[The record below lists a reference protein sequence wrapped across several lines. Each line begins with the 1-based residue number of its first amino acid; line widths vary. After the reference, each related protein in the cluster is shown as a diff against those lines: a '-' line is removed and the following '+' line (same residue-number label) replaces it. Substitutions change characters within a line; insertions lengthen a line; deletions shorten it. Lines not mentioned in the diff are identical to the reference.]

1 MRLYFILAAILFS
14 NVSFSQNKYNPLSKP
29 NTYNQAD
36 NPNYW
41 KNKAPAGY
49 WQQDVHYTIIANIDE
64 TKDIID
70 ATEQLVYW
78 NNSPDD
84 LNELY
89 FHLYQNAFTPNSY
102 CSELHNQNQKEI
114 NYGRYEK
121 EGLGTVVKNLK
132 VDGKLV
138 ETMLDNTI
146 LKVILN
152 EPLKSGDKITINM
165 DFKTYFDTGSLRRRM
180 KTFNAFGNTHYDGVL
195 WYPRIAVYDK
205 KFGWT
210 KDQHLGKEFYGD
222 FGTFDVELTFASNY
236 IVEATGALQNRDEV
250 MPASLR
256 EKLDIKNFANK
267 PWNSPPSII
276 IPYDSLS
283 RKTWIYHAENVHDFA
298 FTADPTYR
306 IGEAEWNGIRAISL
320 VQEPHA
326 SRWQNAADFAAKVIQ
341 VFSEDIGMY
350 VYNKIIVADARDGM
364 EYPMITLDSGSDPGY
379 RGLLAH
385 EIGHQWFYAQV
396 GSNETYRAAL
406 DEGFTQ
412 FLTAWA
418 LTKID
423 GDYLVREKPSSKY
436 GIRFTKDVKA
446 IDSRVY
452 YSYLRDATK
461 YNDPALNTHSDDFGS
476 ALGHGGGYR
485 HVYYKTGAMLYN
497 LQYVLGDKLF
507 LEAMQHYF
515 QKWKIAHPYFEDF
528 RESIIEYTKV
538 DLNWFFDQWLETSK
552 TIDYS
557 IDNVK
562 NTTEDNFEITFER
575 KGEMQMPIDF
585 SVYANDGKEYKYHI
599 PNHWFIKNTD
609 ATVLK
614 KWHAWGKLYPKYTLN
629 VNIPSGIDRVVID
642 PTKRL
647 ADKYMLN
654 NVSKLPMEVDFDS
667 RIWNL
672 PDWKHYE
679 LNLRPDIWYNDYDGI
694 KLGFHINGDYMNYH
708 HKVDASVWLNT
719 AFLQDYNYYDNYQN
733 EYNPFSYRFNYN
745 TGLDKFS
752 KHTDI
757 TLHSRLLDGLNL
769 NKIKL
774 KKYDYSKK
782 NMFYASFKSM
792 YRANE
797 SDLRYTNYKVWESEK
812 FNNTATFGWTHSYK
826 HKGGD
831 GKLNLEL
838 TSSTIASDFDY
849 SKLVLTFV
857 HKSKLGK
864 LQLNTRLFG
873 QYGSGTNWAGES
885 RLNLAGA
892 NSEELMENK
901 FTRSEGFIPN
911 QWLGYGS
918 TTNHFQMGGGL
929 NLRGYAGYYAP
940 EINDEGNYV
949 LSYNGTSGASIS
961 AELEFQNIFSFDRI
975 FGLPFKSYLFADA
988 GVINTTEITRENY
1001 KEAFSKV
1008 RSDAG
1013 LGFALTLNEWGPL
1026 QMVKPITLRLD
1037 LPFFL
1042 NRYPSVD
1049 KDYYQTNRFIVGIG
1063 RTF

>member
-1 MRLYFILAAILFS
+1 MRFYAILFTLLFC
-14 NVSFSQNKYNPLSKP
+14 NTLFAQNKYNPLSKP

-49 WQQDVHYTIIANIDE
+49 WQQDVHYTIKANIDE
-64 TKDIID
+64 TKDIVD
-70 ATEQLVYW
+70 ASEELIYW

-102 CSELHNQNQKEI
+102 CSELHEQNDKEI
-114 NYGRYEK
+114 TYGRYEK
-121 EGLGTVVKNLK
+121 KGLGTVVKNLK
-132 VDGKLV
+132 VDGLLV
-138 ETMLDNTI
+138 ETILDNTI

-152 EPLKSGDKITINM
+152 EPLKSGDKISINM
-165 DFKTYFDTGSLRRRM
+165 DFKTYFDSGSLRRRM

-236 IVEATGALQNRDEV
+236 VVEATGALQNREEV
-250 MPASLR
+250 MPADLR
-256 EKLDIKNFANK
+256 EKLDLKNFADK
-267 PWNSPPSII
+267 EWNSPPSII

-306 IGEAEWNGIRAISL
+306 IGEVEWNGIRAISL

-326 SRWQNAADFAAKVIQ
+326 SKWQNAAEFAAKVIQ

-364 EYPMITLDSGSDPGY
+364 EYPMITLDSGGDPGY

-423 GDYLVREKPSSKY
+423 GDMLVREKPSSKF
-436 GIRFTKDVKA
+436 GLRFTKDIKA
-446 IDSRVY
+446 VDSRVY
-452 YSYLRDATK
+452 YAYLRDATK

-497 LQYVLGDKLF
+497 LQYVLGDELF

-515 QKWKIAHPYFEDF
+515 QKWKMAHPYFEDF
-528 RESIIEYTKV
+528 REAIIEYTKV
-538 DLNWFFDQWLETSK
+538 DLNWFFDQWFETSK

-557 IDNVK
+557 I
-562 NTTEDNFEITFER
+562 EDISKTSENNFEITFER

-585 SVYANDGKEYKYHI
+585 SVFANDGKEYKYHI
-599 PNHWFIKNTD
+599 PNHWFVKQTD
-609 ATVLK
+609 ATVLE
-614 KWHAWGKLYPKYTLN
+614 KWHAWGKLYPKYTTT
-629 VNIPSGIDRVVID
+629 VSIPSGIDYVQID
-642 PTKRL
+642 PSERL
-647 ADKYMLN
+647 ADRYMLN
-654 NVSKLPMEVDFDS
+654 NVSKIPLDVDFDS
-667 RIWNL
+667 KIWNI
-672 PDWKHYE
+672 PSWKNYE
-679 LNLRPDIWYNDYDGI
+679 LNARPDLWWNNYDGFKI
-694 KLGFHINGDYMNYH
+694 GLHFNGDYMNYH
-708 HKVDASVWLNT
+708 HKIDGNVWLNT
-719 AFLQDYNYYDNYQN
+719 GFSQNYQYYDDYKS
-733 EYNPFSYRFNYN
+733 EYNPFSYRLNYN

-752 KHTDI
+752 KYTDL
-757 TLHSRLLDGLNL
+757 TLHSRMLDGLNL
-769 NKIKL
+769 NKIQL
-774 KKYDYSKK
+774 RKYDYSKK
-782 NMFYASFKSM
+782 NLFYVSFKSM
-792 YRANE
+792 YRPNE
-797 SDLRYTNYKVWESEK
+797 SDLRYANYDVWESDK
-812 FNNTATFGWTHSYK
+812 FNNTATFGWKHSYSY
-826 HKGGD
+826 KGGK
-831 GKLNLEL
+831 GEINLKL
-838 TSSTIASDFDY
+838 SSSSLGSDYDY
-849 SKLVLTFV
+849 SKIVLSTV
-857 HKSKLGK
+857 HKNKIGK
-864 LQLNTRLFG
+864 FKLNTRLFG
-873 QYGSGTNWAGES
+873 QYGSGSNWAGES
-885 RLNLAGA
+885 KLNLAGA
-892 NSEELMENK
+892 NSEDLMENK
-901 FTRSEGFIPN
+901 FTRSQGFIPN
-911 QWLGYGS
+911 EWLGYGLS
-918 TTNHFQMGGGL
+918 TNHFQMGGGL

-940 EINDEGNYV
+940 EINNMGDPVFGHQGE
-949 LSYNGTSGASIS
+949 SGASVS
-961 AELEFQNIFSFDRI
+961 AEFEFQDILPIQKIFK
-975 FGLPFKSYLFADA
+975 LPLKTYLFADA
-988 GVINTTEITRENY
+988 GIINTTEITSENY
-1001 KEAFSKV
+1001 KDAFSKL

-1013 LGFALTLNEWGPL
+1013 LGLALTLNNWGAL
-1026 QMVKPITLRLD
+1026 QMVKPLTLRID
-1037 LPFFL
+1037 FPFFL
-1042 NRYPSVD
+1042 NRYPNIDEDSF
-1049 KDYYQTNRFIVGIG
+1049 QTNRFVLGIG

>member
-1 MRLYFILAAILFS
+1 MRLYIILLAILFS
-14 NVSFSQNKYNPLSKP
+14 TASFSQNKYNPLSKP

-84 LNELY
+84 INELY

-114 NYGRYEK
+114 SYGSYEK

-132 VDGKLV
+132 VDGKSV
-138 ETMLDNTI
+138 ETILDNTI

-152 EPLKSGDKITINM
+152 EPLKSGDEITINM
-165 DFKTYFDTGSLRRRM
+165 DFKTYFDSGSLRRRM

-236 IVEATGALQNRDEV
+236 IVEATGALQNREEV
-250 MPASLR
+250 LPASLR
-256 EKLDIKNFANK
+256 EKLDVKNFANK

-306 IGEAEWNGIRAISL
+306 IGEVEWNGIRAISL

-396 GSNETYRAAL
+396 GSNETYRAAM

-497 LQYVLGDKLF
+497 LQYVLGDELF

-515 QKWKIAHPYFEDF
+515 QKWKMAHPYFEDF

-562 NTTEDNFEITFER
+562 NIVQDKYEITFER

-585 SVYANDGKEYKYHI
+585 SIYANDGKEYKYHI
-599 PNHWFIKNTD
+599 PNHWFVKNTD
-609 ATVLK
+609 ATVLN
-614 KWHAWGKLYPKYTLN
+614 KWHAWGKLYPKYTAT
-629 VNIPSGIDRVVID
+629 VNIPSGVERVVID
-642 PTKRL
+642 PTNRL

-654 NVSKLPMEVDFDS
+654 NVSKVPMEVDFDS
-667 RIWNL
+667 RIWNM
-672 PDWKHYE
+672 PDWKKYE
-679 LNLRPDIWYNDYDGI
+679 LNARPDLWYNNYDGI
-694 KLGFHINGDYMNYH
+694 KLGFHFNGDYMNYH
-708 HKVDASVWLNT
+708 HKLDANIWLNT
-719 AFLQDYNYYDNYQN
+719 SFLQDYNYYDDYQN

-752 KHTDI
+752 KYTDI
-757 TLHSRLLDGLNL
+757 TLHSRLLDGLNM

-792 YRANE
+792 FRAKE
-797 SDLRYTNYKVWESEK
+797 SDLRYTNYKVWESDK
-812 FNNTATFGWTHSYK
+812 FNNVATFGWTYSYNYK
-826 HKGGD
+826 GD

-838 TSSTIASDFDY
+838 TSSTIASDYEY
-849 SKLVLTFV
+849 SKLVLTYV

-885 RLNLAGA
+885 SLNLAGA

-901 FTRSEGFIPN
+901 FTRAEGFIPN
-911 QWLGYGS
+911 EWLGYES
-918 TTNHFQMGGGL
+918 TTNHFHMGGGL
-929 NLRGYAGYYAP
+929 NLRGYTGYYAP

-949 LSYNGTSGASIS
+949 LSYSGTSGASIS
-961 AELEFQNIFSFDRI
+961 AELEFQNIFSLNRI

-1008 RSDAG
+1008 RADAG

-1042 NRYPSVD
+1042 NRYPSID
-1049 KDYYQTNRFIVGIG
+1049 EDYLQTNRFVVGIG

>member
-1 MRLYFILAAILFS
+1 MKYPFILFCILLS
-14 NVSFSQNKYNPLSKP
+14 TVTFSQTKYDPLTTP

-49 WQQDVHYTIIANIDE
+49 WQQDVHYTIKANVDE

-70 ATEQLVYW
+70 ASEELVYW

-89 FHLYQNAFTPNSY
+89 FHLYQNAFIPNSY
-102 CSELHNQNQKEI
+102 CSELHQQNNKAI
-114 NYGRYEK
+114 AYGNYEK
-121 EGLGTVVKNLK
+121 KGLGTVVKNLK
-132 VDGKLV
+132 VDGKSV
-138 ETMLDNTI
+138 ETILDNTI

-236 IVEATGALQNRDEV
+236 VVEATGALQNRDEV
-250 MPASLR
+250 MPADLR
-256 EKLDIKNFANK
+256 EKLDIKNFADK
-267 PWNSPPSII
+267 AWNSPPSII

-306 IGEAEWNGIRAISL
+306 IGEVEWNGIRAISL

-326 SRWQNAADFAAKVIQ
+326 SRWQNAAEFAAKVIQ

-423 GDYLVREKPSSKY
+423 GENLVREKPSSKY
-436 GIRFTKDVKA
+436 GQRFTKDVKA
-446 IDSRVY
+446 LDSRVY
-452 YSYLRDATK
+452 YAYLRDATK

-497 LQYVLGDKLF
+497 LQYVLGDELF
-507 LEAMQHYF
+507 IEAMQHYF
-515 QKWKIAHPYFEDF
+515 QKWKMAHPYFEDF
-528 RESIIEYTKV
+528 REAIIEYTKV

-557 IDNVK
+557 IDNIEK
-562 NTTEDNFEITFER
+562 TTEDNFEVTFER

-585 SVYANDGKEYKYHI
+585 SVFANDGKEHKFHI

-609 ATVLK
+609 ATVLD
-614 KWHAWGKLYPKYTLN
+614 KWHAWGKLYPKYTASI
-629 VNIPSGIDRVVID
+629 NIPSGIDYVVID
-642 PTKRL
+642 PSQRL
-647 ADKYMLN
+647 ADRYMLN
-654 NVSKLPMEVDFDS
+654 NVSKVPMDVDFDS
-667 RIWNL
+667 KIWNM
-672 PDWKHYE
+672 PNWKKYE
-679 LNLRPDIWYNDYDGI
+679 LNARPDLWWNNYDGV
-694 KLGFHINGDYMNYH
+694 KVGLHFNGDYMNYH
-708 HKVDASVWLNT
+708 HKIDANIWLNT
-719 AFLQDYNYYDNYQN
+719 GILQDYQYYDSYKN

-752 KHTDI
+752 KHTDM
-757 TLHSRLLDGLNL
+757 TLHSRMLDGLNL
-769 NKIKL
+769 NKIQL

-782 NMFYASFKSM
+782 NLFYAGFKSM
-792 YRANE
+792 YRANI
-797 SDLRYTNYKVWESEK
+797 SDLRYTNYKVWENDK
-812 FNNTATFGWTHSYK
+812 FNNIASFGWTHSYSY
-826 HKGGD
+826 KGGK
-831 GKLNLEL
+831 GNINLEL
-838 TSSTIASDFDY
+838 TSSSVGSDYDY
-849 SKLVLTFV
+849 SKVVLTSI

-864 LQLNTRLFG
+864 LQLNTRIFG
-873 QYGSGTNWAGES
+873 QYGSGSNWAGES
-885 RLNLAGA
+885 KLNLAGA

-901 FTRSEGFIPN
+901 FTRSQGFIPN
-911 QWLGYGS
+911 EWLGYDN
-918 TTNHFQMGGGL
+918 TTNHFHMGGGL
-929 NLRGYAGYYAP
+929 NLRGYTGYFSP
-940 EINDEGNYV
+940 EINANGDNV
-949 LSYNGTSGASIS
+949 SSYQGESGVSIS
-961 AELEFQNIFSFDRI
+961 AELEIQKI
-975 FGLPFKSYLFADA
+975 LPIIKNQSKLKTYLFADA
-988 GVINTTEITRENY
+988 GIINTTEITSENY
-1001 KEAFSKV
+1001 KDAFSNL

-1013 LGFALTLNEWGPL
+1013 IGIALTLNKWGAL
-1026 QMVKPITLRLD
+1026 QMVKPLTLRVD
-1037 LPFFL
+1037 FPFFL
-1042 NRYPSVD
+1042 NRYPYVD
-1049 KDYYQTNRFIVGIG
+1049 EGNIQTNRFVVGIG

>member
-1 MRLYFILAAILFS
+1 MKYPFILFCILLS
-14 NVSFSQNKYNPLSKP
+14 TVTFSQTKYDPLTTP

-49 WQQDVHYTIIANIDE
+49 WQQDVHYTIKANVDE

-70 ATEQLVYW
+70 ASEELVYW

-89 FHLYQNAFTPNSY
+89 FHLYQNAFIPNSY
-102 CSELHNQNQKEI
+102 CSELHQQNNKAI
-114 NYGRYEK
+114 AYGNYEK
-121 EGLGTVVKNLK
+121 KGLGTVVKNLK
-132 VDGKLV
+132 VDGKSV
-138 ETMLDNTI
+138 ETILDNTI

-152 EPLKSGDKITINM
+152 EPLKSGDKITINI

-236 IVEATGALQNRDEV
+236 VVEATGALQNRDEV
-250 MPASLR
+250 MPADLR
-256 EKLDIKNFANK
+256 EKLDIKNFADK
-267 PWNSPPSII
+267 AWNSPPSII

-306 IGEAEWNGIRAISL
+306 IGEVEWNGIRAISL

-326 SRWQNAADFAAKVIQ
+326 SRWQNAAEFAAKVIQ

-423 GDYLVREKPSSKY
+423 GENLVREKPSSKY
-436 GIRFTKDVKA
+436 GQRFTKDVKA

-452 YSYLRDATK
+452 YAYLRDATK

-497 LQYVLGDKLF
+497 LQYVLGDELF
-507 LEAMQHYF
+507 IEAMQHYF
-515 QKWKIAHPYFEDF
+515 QKWKMAHPYFEDF
-528 RESIIEYTKV
+528 REAIIEYTKV

-557 IDNVK
+557 IDNIEK
-562 NTTEDNFEITFER
+562 TTEDNFEVTFER

-585 SVYANDGKEYKYHI
+585 SVFANDGKEHKFHI

-609 ATVLK
+609 ATVLD
-614 KWHAWGKLYPKYTLN
+614 KWHAWGKLYPNYTASI
-629 VNIPSGIDRVVID
+629 NIPSGIDYVVID
-642 PTKRL
+642 PSQRL
-647 ADKYMLN
+647 ADRYMLN
-654 NVSKLPMEVDFDS
+654 NVSKVPMDVDFDS
-667 RIWNL
+667 KIWNM
-672 PDWKHYE
+672 PNWKKYE
-679 LNLRPDIWYNDYDGI
+679 LNARPDLWWNNYDGV
-694 KLGFHINGDYMNYH
+694 KVGLHFNGDYMNYH
-708 HKVDASVWLNT
+708 HKIDANIWLNT
-719 AFLQDYNYYDNYQN
+719 GILQDYQYYDSYKN

-752 KHTDI
+752 KHTDM
-757 TLHSRLLDGLNL
+757 TLHSRMLDGLNL
-769 NKIKL
+769 NKIQL

-782 NMFYASFKSM
+782 NLFYAGFKSM
-792 YRANE
+792 YRANI
-797 SDLRYTNYKVWESEK
+797 SDLRYTNYKVWENDK
-812 FNNTATFGWTHSYK
+812 FNNTASFGWTHSYSY
-826 HKGGD
+826 KGGK
-831 GKLNLEL
+831 GNINLEL
-838 TSSTIASDFDY
+838 TSSSVGSDYDY
-849 SKLVLTFV
+849 SKVVLTSI

-864 LQLNTRLFG
+864 LQLNTRIFG
-873 QYGSGTNWAGES
+873 QYGSGSNWAGES
-885 RLNLAGA
+885 KLNLAGA

-901 FTRSEGFIPN
+901 FTRSLGFIPN
-911 QWLGYGS
+911 EWLGYDN
-918 TTNHFQMGGGL
+918 TTNHFHMGGGL
-929 NLRGYAGYYAP
+929 NLRGYTGYFSP
-940 EINDEGNYV
+940 EINANGDNV
-949 LSYNGTSGASIS
+949 SSYQGESGVSIS
-961 AELEFQNIFSFDRI
+961 AELEIQKI
-975 FGLPFKSYLFADA
+975 LPIIKNQSKLKTYLFADA
-988 GVINTTEITRENY
+988 GIINTTEITSENY
-1001 KEAFSKV
+1001 KDAFSNL

-1013 LGFALTLNEWGPL
+1013 IGIALTLNKWGAL
-1026 QMVKPITLRLD
+1026 QMVKPLTLRVD
-1037 LPFFL
+1037 FPFFL
-1042 NRYPSVD
+1042 NRYPYVD
-1049 KDYYQTNRFIVGIG
+1049 EGNIQTNRFVVGIG